1 MSFKSYMN
9 SIAISEETVV
19 TIGNFDGLHRGHLK
33 LMERTLEISKQKNLK
48 SVVFTYENHPLE
60 YVLKK
65 KVEKL
70 FTNRERDAKLK
81 ELGIDTILSV
91 PFDEEIMGMSTNDFI
106 QEILI
111 DKLHTKYLVLGEDAH
126 FGKGREGSAECIQ
139 SVGSQ
144 LGLTVEIIPLF
155 FEDGVRISS
164 SYIRQLIKKG
174 KVDVAKE
181 YLGRMFA
188 ITGEVIHGKENG
200 RKLGFPTANISYDEH
215 TVLPAL
221 GVYNTIVEYH
231 GKHYIG
237 ATSVGYNPTISLLN
251 NRISL
256 EVHILDFEKE
266 IYGEEI
272 TVRFISKIRDEM
284 KFNSLEELKNQI
296 SKDEILIRKQ
306 HDEKY

>member
-1 MSFKSYMN
+1 M
-9 SIAISEETVV
+9 
-19 TIGNFDGLHRGHLK
+19 
-33 LMERTLEISKQKNLK
+33 
-48 SVVFTYENHPLE
+48 
-60 YVLKK
+60 KK

>member
-1 MSFKSYMN
+1 MSFKSYMK

-126 FGKGREGSAECIQ
+126 FGKGR
-139 SVGSQ
+139 
-144 LGLTVEIIPLF
+144 
-155 FEDGVRISS
+155 
-164 SYIRQLIKKG
+164 
-174 KVDVAKE
+174 
-181 YLGRMFA
+181 
-188 ITGEVIHGKENG
+188 
-200 RKLGFPTANISYDEH
+200 
-215 TVLPAL
+215 
-221 GVYNTIVEYH
+221 
-231 GKHYIG
+231 
-237 ATSVGYNPTISLLN
+237 
-251 NRISL
+251 
-256 EVHILDFEKE
+256 
-266 IYGEEI
+266 
-272 TVRFISKIRDEM
+272 
-284 KFNSLEELKNQI
+284 
-296 SKDEILIRKQ
+296 
-306 HDEKY
+306 